1 MVETTSTIA
10 TTPINLEHKKE
21 QQQQLQKIAK
31 TSEGSKDSITITTTT
46 TTTKRITTIISLTI
60 SISMIRK
67 KNKVIFRR
75 LKNNLIYLTYLNG
88 GCIIVIIQN

>member
-10 TTPINLEHKKE
+10 TTAINLEHKKE
-21 QQQQLQKIAK
+21 QQQQLQTIAK

-46 TTTKRITTIISLTI
+46 KRITTIIRLT
-60 SISMIRK
+60 ISMIRK

-75 LKNNLIYLTYLNG
+75 LKNNLIYLKFFN
-88 GCIIVIIQN
+88 GCIIVIIQIRPKTL

>member
-10 TTPINLEHKKE
+10 TTAINLEHKKE
-21 QQQQLQKIAK
+21 QQQQLQTNAK

-46 TTTKRITTIISLTI
+46 KRITTIISLT
-60 SISMIRK
+60 ISMIRK

-75 LKNNLIYLTYLNG
+75 LKNNLILFKILQRLYYCYYTN
-88 GCIIVIIQN
+88 